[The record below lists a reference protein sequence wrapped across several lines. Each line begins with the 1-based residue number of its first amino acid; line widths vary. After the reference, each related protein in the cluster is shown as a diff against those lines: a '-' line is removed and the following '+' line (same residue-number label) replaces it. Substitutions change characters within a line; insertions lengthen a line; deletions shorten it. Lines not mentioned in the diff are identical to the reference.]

1 MVFSKGKQ
9 LSSKAFVD
17 LVTTRTRASLGAWK
31 LSGGGGGVGTASIA
45 ESQGERARV
54 GLGLGGVVLRCT
66 GETRSQAFSG
76 AFLEFREGCDPGPR
90 LWLG

>member
-54 GLGLGGVVLRCT
+54 GLGLGGGSSTLYRGDTVPGLLR
-66 GETRSQAFSG
+66 GLFG
-76 AFLEFREGCDPGPR
+76 VPGG
-90 LWLG
+90 L